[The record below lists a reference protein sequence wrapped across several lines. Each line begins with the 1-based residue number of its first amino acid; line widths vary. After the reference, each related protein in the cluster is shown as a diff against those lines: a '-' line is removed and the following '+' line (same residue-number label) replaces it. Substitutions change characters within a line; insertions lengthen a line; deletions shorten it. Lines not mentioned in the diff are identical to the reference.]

1 MATVCKD
8 GVFQIENGC
17 GGYRF
22 SIVIDGRR
30 VAKKKTTDAAGN
42 KLKTQFQATKA
53 REAAIRAAYIESQR
67 KTLPPSRRTMKEVY
81 LEYCQNGR
89 KDRAFSTVRKQECLS
104 NGLRCLPTQTW
115 QHGHT
120 QPEGGC
126 QWVHTCGVGHRSPY
140 GWGRK
145 ESACLRRIHLRQW
158 LLLRIPVCSH
168 FPERT

>member
-17 GGYRF
+17 WGYRF

-67 KTLPPSRRTMKEVY
+67 KTLPPSRRTVKEVY
-81 LEYCQNGR
+81 LEYCQSGR
-89 KDRAFSTVRKQECLS
+89 KDRAFSTVRKQECL
-104 NGLRCLPTQTW
+104 W
-115 QHGHT
+115 QNHIGPRFGQRYVDEISVAEVT
-120 QPEGGC
+120 D
-126 QWVHTCGVGHRSPY
+126 Y
-140 GWGRK
+140 LK
-145 ESACLRRIHLRQW
+145 ELYFDNNLSYMY
-158 LLLRIPVCSH
+158 
-168 FPERT
+168 